1 MMKIVLLGFLGL
13 FLFRL
18 PFSYAFPVYQK
29 DGFSLD
35 LKGYYKNLLFTS
47 RRAATDA
54 PYIADLNRLRTEWD
68 AKFKILSAKV
78 VWDNELIGGNY
89 VATEEFAARQ
99 ATRNEPFL
107 DLDYEIARGG
117 DFFYGQN
124 LYRAYVQ
131 IDPGFLTFKTGR
143 QKVDWGVMRLFSPV
157 DLFTRL
163 PIFDIE
169 KDERVGAT
177 AANLSVPIGASLR
190 INPVYAF
197 HSDFDRSR
205 VGARVTK
212 TVGRFDVSVL
222 GGRFLKDG
230 VFGVDFSGEIK
241 GAGVRGEF
249 IFDKADQG
257 GNFVQFASGVDYG
270 FANSFY
276 FAVEYFFNGRGTNN
290 PLTAPRVPSGSQ
302 IASVHESF
310 IGLQMKYD
318 LTPLWTVSLENIV
331 DLNGGSI
338 FLNPQMKY
346 EFIAWLVATAG
357 SQLPVGRGGG
367 EFTASPNVYYFQT
380 QLFF

>member
-1 MMKIVLLGFLGL
+1 MKTILFGFLGL

-18 PFSYAFPVYQK
+18 PFSYAFSIAQK

-47 RRAATDA
+47 KRAATDTS
-54 PYIADLNRLRTEWD
+54 YIADLNRLRTEWD
-68 AKFKILSAKV
+68 AKYKILSAKV

-99 ATRNEPFL
+99 TTRNEPFL
-107 DLDYEIARGG
+107 DLDYETARDG

-124 LYRAYVQ
+124 FYRATLQV
-131 IDPGFLTFKTGR
+131 DPGFFVLKVGR
-143 QKVDWGVMRLFSPV
+143 QKVDWGVMRLFSPA

-177 AANLSVPIGASLR
+177 AANLSIPVGASLR

-205 VGARVTK
+205 AGARVTK
-212 TVGRFDVSVL
+212 TVGRFDLSVL
-222 GGRFLKDG
+222 GGRFLRDDI
-230 VFGVDFSGEIK
+230 FGFDFSGEVK

-249 IFDKADQG
+249 IFDSADSG
-257 GNFVQFASGVDYG
+257 GDFVQFAGGVDYG
-270 FANSFY
+270 FENSFY
-276 FAVEYFFNGRGTNN
+276 VALEYFFNGRGTNN
-290 PLTAPRVPSGSQ
+290 ALTVSVTPAGSQ
-302 IASVHESF
+302 IASVHENF

-318 LTPLWTVSLENIV
+318 LTPLWTVSLENIA
-331 DLNGGSI
+331 DLNGGSV

-346 EFIAWLVATAG
+346 EFLSWLEATAG
-357 SQLPVGRGGG
+357 AQLPVGKRGG
-367 EFTASPNVYYFQT
+367 EFTAIPNVYYLQT